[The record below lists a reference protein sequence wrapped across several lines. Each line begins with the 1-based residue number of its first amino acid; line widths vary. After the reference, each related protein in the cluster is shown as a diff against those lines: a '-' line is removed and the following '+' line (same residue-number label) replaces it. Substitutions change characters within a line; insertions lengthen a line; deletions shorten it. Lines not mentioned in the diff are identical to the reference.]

1 MPLAYQPGTTWDDS
15 NSTDVL
21 GRVIE
26 VVSGQALSQH
36 LGPQVTRTELYLP
49 GPGYTFGLGFAV
61 RTEAG
66 MAPFEGSIGEYFWG
80 GAGGTYMWV
89 DPGADLIVVFGMQSP
104 KQRTLYRSVLRNL
117 VFGAVVGPAAET
129 PGH

>member
-1 MPLAYQPGTTWDDS
+1 
-15 NSTDVL
+15 
-21 GRVIE
+21 
-26 VVSGQALSQH
+26 
-36 LGPQVTRTELYLP
+36 
-49 GPGYTFGLGFAV
+49 
-61 RTEAG
+61 
-66 MAPFEGSIGEYFWG
+66 
-80 GAGGTYMWV
+80 MWV